1 MTMPGYDLKC
11 VDCGHVF
18 EKHLSVTEH
27 DKMQGVQWPKC
38 NSKNVKPLMAVG
50 GVITSK
56 KS

>member
-1 MTMPGYDLKC
+1 MPDYEFKC

-18 EKHLSVTEH
+18 EKHLSTAEY
-27 DKMQGVQWPKC
+27 DRMQGVQCPKC

-50 GVITSK
+50 GGVITSK

>member
-1 MTMPGYDLKC
+1 MPDYDFKC
-11 VDCGHVF
+11 LDCGHVF
-18 EKHLSVTEH
+18 EKHLSVAEH
-27 DKMQGVQWPKC
+27 DKMQGVQCPKC